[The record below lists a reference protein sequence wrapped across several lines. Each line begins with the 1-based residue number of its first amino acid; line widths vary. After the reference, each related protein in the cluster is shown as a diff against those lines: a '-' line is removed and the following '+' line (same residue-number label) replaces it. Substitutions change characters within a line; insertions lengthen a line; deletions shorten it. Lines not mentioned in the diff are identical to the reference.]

1 MANEKIL
8 IVEDEKPLVKLLKY
22 NLEKEGYRVVSAN
35 DGETGLAAV
44 PKEKPDLILLDVMLP
59 KIDGFE
65 FCKVLRKQFK
75 TPILMLTAKKEEFD
89 RVLGLELGA
98 DDYVT
103 KPFSVRE
110 ILARVKAVLR
120 RTTDRTEPPALVRA
134 GELEVDL
141 DKHETR
147 VKGKP
152 IDLSFKEFEFLRCL
166 LLSQGKAMTRD
177 EILEKVWGYDRSM
190 EIDTRTVDQHVKRI
204 REKLGPEATRLV
216 TIKNVGYRLKLD

>member
-1 MANEKIL
+1 MYYRIVEMANEKIL

-44 PKEKPDLILLDVMLP
+44 PKERPDLILLDVMLP

-65 FCKVLRKQFK
+65 FCKTLRKQFK

-120 RTTDRTEPPALVRA
+120 RTTDRVDPPALVRA

-141 DKHETR
+141 DKHETC

-152 IDLSFKEFEFLRCL
+152 IDL
-166 LLSQGKAMTRD
+166 
-177 EILEKVWGYDRSM
+177 
-190 EIDTRTVDQHVKRI
+190 
-204 REKLGPEATRLV
+204 
-216 TIKNVGYRLKLD
+216 

>member
-120 RTTDRTEPPALVRA
+120 RTTDRAEPPALVRA